1 MASARALLLS
11 FKQRDGN
18 LDSFACKGVQLRL
31 EGMIYLVEAQFVR
44 SMASARGLLADGM

>member
-1 MASARALLLS
+1 MALARASLLS

-18 LDSFACKGVQLRL
+18 LDPFACKGVQLRL

-44 SMASARGLLADGM
+44 SMTWARGH